1 MSDDLNQEKVFVIS
15 LIPLFLFMKLL
26 DYLLWVF
33 QLNFKSHFPN
43 LFMEMVN
50 SNVSVPGHPKIALD
64 FIGFFI
70 PLAVSGILLAV
81 SWKVRPELS
90 ARKKKIFLIFTG
102 LFILG
107 ELISAILPGVVRALW
122 EIFQLYSNLNYA
134 TFCLACIYGA
144 YIISLESKR
153 FSYAVSYILGFSI
166 GAVSDVSLVLGGTVG
181 VPGGTVEVLGG
192 AGFID
197 GDFILPL
204 FMVLAAGVIIFIMGR
219 VKDLHCENDIK
230 T

>member
-1 MSDDLNQEKVFVIS
+1 
-15 LIPLFLFMKLL
+15 
-26 DYLLWVF
+26 
-33 QLNFKSHFPN
+33 
-43 LFMEMVN
+43 MEMVS

-134 TFCLACIYGA
+134 TFYLACIYGA

-166 GAVSDVSLVLGGTVG
+166 GAVSDVSLVLGGKVG
-181 VPGGTVEVLGG
+181 VLGG

-204 FMVLAAGVIIFIMGR
+204 FMVLAAGATIIIIGLAR
-219 VKDLHCENDIK
+219 RYARKIK
-230 T
+230 NKS

>member
-1 MSDDLNQEKVFVIS
+1 MSTDLNQEKVFAIS
-15 LIPLFLFMKLL
+15 LISLFFFMELL
-26 DYLLWVF
+26 GYFLWIL
-33 QLNFKSHFPN
+33 QSNFKSHFPN

-70 PLAVSGILLAV
+70 PLAVSGVLLVV
-81 SWKVRPELS
+81 SLKVRPELS
-90 ARKKKIFLIFTG
+90 PRKKKIFLIFTG

-107 ELISAILPGVVRALW
+107 ELISAILSKVVKASW
-122 EIFQLYSNLNYA
+122 EISQTHGNLNHVA
-134 TFCLACIYGA
+134 FVLACIYGA
-144 YIISLESKR
+144 YIVSLESKK
-153 FSYAVSYILGFSI
+153 FSYVVSYILGFLI

-181 VPGGTVEVLGG
+181 VLGG

-204 FMVLAAGVIIFIMGR
+204 FMVLAAGATIIIIGLAQR
-219 VKDLHCENDIK
+219 YAKK
-230 T
+230 TKHKR